1 MFDLEDIASLHIEDA
16 FRNSYEYE
24 GIQVPRVTA
33 IISKMIEEE
42 GIKQW
47 ANSLGFHHQSY
58 SRVLKDLAILGTL
71 THNAI
76 STYIMGNPIPSDA
89 PQYPMDSFRLWW
101 STILRSGGQVLGSEV
116 PVVCDLYGGT
126 YDLLLKIKKKRYLVD
141 FKTSNHVTYK
151 YWLQLAA
158 YTRVLRQ
165 QGVNI
170 NGLMILQLCKT
181 DIAFRE
187 YVLDFSNQSHKE
199 YFDICERTFMALLY
213 SYYHITYLE
222 RRFKNEWGSIKPQ
235 VLPRRVE
242 SNDLSEGDA

>member
-16 FRNSYEYE
+16 FKKTYDYN
-24 GIQVPRVTA
+24 GIAVPRVTA
-33 IISKMIEEE
+33 IISKMIEED

-58 SRVLKDLAILGTL
+58 TRVLKELAILGTL

-76 STYIMGNPIPSDA
+76 STYIMGNPIPLDA

-101 STILRSGGQVLGSEV
+101 SSILHSGGKVLGSEV

-126 YDLLLKIKKKRYLVD
+126 YDLLLKIKKKIYLVD

-165 QGVNI
+165 QGTKI
-170 NGLMILQLCKT
+170 DGLMILQLCKT

-187 YVLDFSNQSHKE
+187 YVLDFSNPSHKE

-222 RRFKNEWGSIKPQ
+222 RRFKNEWGSIQPQ
-235 VLPRRVE
+235 VLPRR
-242 SNDLSEGDA
+242 D